1 MILFLAYTIVAWI
14 ATASVVKVLHIS
26 IQPGQWLDKLLNWQ
40 QRLQAWDMHGNEFA
54 AKVGGY
60 CEACFSHLLSFAAF
74 WVYLFFMNAVLG
86 VWITDGVDGWW
97 IKAVANAVWYLV
109 YVSVATNLSLYFI
122 VKLFNR

>member
-40 QRLQAWDMHGNEFA
+40 QRLQAWDMNGNEFA

-60 CEACFSHLLSFAAF
+60 CETCFSHVLSFTAF

-86 VWITDGVDGWW
+86 LWITDSVDALW
-97 IKAVANAVWYLV
+97 IKALANGVWYLV
-109 YVSVATNLSLYFI
+109 YVSVGTNLSLYFI